1 MKEKYSKNKMFK
13 NTETHTYNS
22 ETGEVLSQS
31 KISTYSIEKEPDYVN
46 LYLHDICKVYGLEP
60 AHSKVL
66 TALLRFMNYQNMIV
80 LLKPIK
86 EMIAMEL
93 NISLNTLERAIVVLA
108 KENILIRTHQSIYV
122 VDPNLFG
129 KGKWEDIKEIRLSI
143 TYSANGKKQIQSNIT
158 RAKQL
163 SIFSAIE

>member
-1 MKEKYSKNKMFK
+1 
-13 NTETHTYNS
+13 
-22 ETGEVLSQS
+22 
-31 KISTYSIEKEPDYVN
+31 
-46 LYLHDICKVYGLEP
+46 
-60 AHSKVL
+60 
-66 TALLRFMNYQNMIV
+66 MIV

-143 TYSANGKKQIQSNIT
+143 TYSANGKKQIQSNVT

>member
-1 MKEKYSKNKMFK
+1 
-13 NTETHTYNS
+13 
-22 ETGEVLSQS
+22 
-31 KISTYSIEKEPDYVN
+31 
-46 LYLHDICKVYGLEP
+46 
-60 AHSKVL
+60 
-66 TALLRFMNYQNMIV
+66 MNYQNMIV

-129 KGKWEDIKEIRLSI
+129 KGKWVPRV
-143 TYSANGKKQIQSNIT
+143 
-158 RAKQL
+158 
-163 SIFSAIE
+163 